1 MTMTPLRKSMIAAMR
16 QRGFSPRTHQS
27 YLAAVT
33 HLARYYR
40 RSPAELKPAE
50 LQTYFNHLVQERDL
64 SAATCRVHLHGIR
77 FFYLQVLKWP
87 EVDLELVV
95 PKRPQRVPEL
105 LTRAEVARILAACPN
120 PKHRM
125 LLETTYGCGLRV
137 SEVVALRV
145 RDIDGE
151 RQLLRIEQGKGA
163 KDRLVNIEPGLLQ
176 RLRRYWSLYRP
187 SPWLFPRAHAADH
200 HLSIN
205 TAGRVFTH
213 AKAHSGVQK
222 IGGIHS
228 LRHAYATHQL
238 QHGLPVHE
246 LQHLLG
252 HRNLDSTM
260 RYVHWL
266 PGAQRSGPGHAD
278 LIAELVQRHG

>member
-1 MTMTPLRKSMIAAMR
+1 MTPLRQQMIDAMR
-16 QRGFSPRTHQS
+16 QRGFSPRTHES
-27 YLAAVT
+27 YLAAVSG
-33 HLARYYR
+33 LARYHR
-40 RSPAELKPAE
+40 RSPAVLDATE
-50 LQTYFNHLVQERDL
+50 LQAYFNHLVQERDL

-77 FFYLQVLKWP
+77 FLYLQVLKWP
-87 EVDLELVV
+87 QVDLALVV

-105 LTRAEVARILAACPN
+105 LTRAEVARILAACSN

-163 KDRLVNIEPGLLQ
+163 KDRLVNIEPGLLD

-187 SPWLFPRAHAADH
+187 KPWLFPRAHAADH

-252 HRNLDSTM
+252 HHHLDSTM

-278 LIAELVQRHG
+278 LIAELAVRHG